1 MEPLKK
7 TPTNSV
13 LELNEEEINV
23 LKNLAFTI
31 KTIPSQN
38 SLLFCEE
45 AKTASSFIPERIK
58 TILLNFAQ
66 YGSETGYLLFKN
78 FEINS
83 EALPKTPKN
92 NKYNIGE
99 KEELSKIQ
107 AILVSAIGHLLGY
120 EAECFG
126 NLFQDIVPNKSMAN
140 NQTSLGSNIELEI
153 HTEQAF
159 SNLKP
164 DILCL
169 SCLKGDDNA
178 NTYILPIQSILKNT
192 TEKERA
198 LLRLPLWKT
207 GVDLSFKLNNNEFIE
222 GDIRGPMSIINGEEI
237 DPTLIFDQDLMT
249 GITEEAQCFIKKIV
263 SIYYEYRIS
272 HNLKKGEIILIDNKR
287 AVHGRSPFF
296 PKYNGH
302 DRFLVRCFAVFDLN
316 RTKYARPNNDRVIS
330 AIYS

>member
-1 MEPLKK
+1 MGSFKK
-7 TPTNSV
+7 NPTNSV
-13 LELNEEEINV
+13 LELNEEEINT
-23 LKNLAFTI
+23 LKNLASSI

-38 SLLFCEE
+38 SLFFCEE
-45 AKTASSFIPERIK
+45 AKAASYFIPERIK

-99 KEELSKIQ
+99 KEELTKIQ

-126 NLFQDIVPNKSMAN
+126 NLFQDIVPNESMAN

-164 DILCL
+164 DILSL
-169 SCLKGDDNA
+169 SCLKGDENA
-178 NTYILPIQSILKNT
+178 NTYMLPVQNILKNT
-192 TEKERA
+192 TDQERA

-207 GVDLSFKLNNNEFIE
+207 GVDLSFKLNNHEFIE
-222 GDIRGPMSIINGEEI
+222 GDIRGPMSIINGEVN
-237 DPTLIFDQDLMT
+237 DPILIFDQDLMT
-249 GITEEAQCFIKKIV
+249 GITEEAQGLLKKIV
-263 SIYYEYRIS
+263 NIYYKHRVS
-272 HNLKKGEIILIDNKR
+272 HNLKKGEIIFIDNKR

-296 PKYNGH
+296 PKYNGN
-302 DRFLVRCFAVFDLN
+302 DRFLVRCFAVFDLE
-316 RTKYARPNNDRVIS
+316 RTKYARPNNDRVVS